1 MTTTR
6 LTTAIRNYETM
17 NQMVERYL
25 RLCRAYVRLSEQFQ
39 TLDLEH
45 MQLKEQMVSLIRSL
59 KQQQQHIDTLRHDNQ
74 NLKAQLE
81 NQSLQHRMD
90 AQALTN
96 AYEEKL
102 NSLQEASGDLEALKA
117 LLSSEAQDELAEA
130 EHHMGLI
137 DETLKEME
145 IDSAPDLS
153 ESDKALLKEYAE
165 NLTAFDD
172 QNY

>member
-6 LTTAIRNYETM
+6 LTTAVRSYETM

-39 TLDLEH
+39 TLDLER
-45 MQLKEQMVSLIRSL
+45 MQLKEQMVSLIKSL
-59 KQQQQHIDTLRHDNQ
+59 KQQQQCIDTLHHNNRS
-74 NLKAQLE
+74 LKAQLE
-81 NQSLQHRMD
+81 DQGLQHRMD

-102 NSLQEASGDLEALKA
+102 NRLQEASGDLEALKA

-153 ESDKALLKEYAE
+153 ESDKALLKEYVQDPT
-165 NLTAFDD
+165 NFDD
-172 QNY
+172 QHD

>member
-59 KQQQQHIDTLRHDNQ
+59 KQQQQHIDAYRHI
-74 NLKAQLE
+74 
-81 NQSLQHRMD
+81 
-90 AQALTN
+90 
-96 AYEEKL
+96 
-102 NSLQEASGDLEALKA
+102 AS
-117 LLSSEAQDELAEA
+117 
-130 EHHMGLI
+130 
-137 DETLKEME
+137 
-145 IDSAPDLS
+145 
-153 ESDKALLKEYAE
+153 
-165 NLTAFDD
+165 
-172 QNY
+172 

>member
-1 MTTTR
+1 
-6 LTTAIRNYETM
+6 
-17 NQMVERYL
+17 
-25 RLCRAYVRLSEQFQ
+25 
-39 TLDLEH
+39 
-45 MQLKEQMVSLIRSL
+45 
-59 KQQQQHIDTLRHDNQ
+59 
-74 NLKAQLE
+74 
-81 NQSLQHRMD
+81 MD

-102 NSLQEASGDLEALKA
+102 NSLQEASGDLDALKA